1 MTDGAWVTIREALAT
16 KLNASSG
23 MATAGLRRALA
34 SVDDPLTMM
43 PEARVLQPVYT
54 FLAGTANEEHYLL
67 DIPVEIVCA
76 RPAGKRR
83 SNTIAANIARA
94 AQVESW
100 DSVKLDVAIS
110 LLEVVDCRL
119 LAANDGL
126 DVFGEEVGADGKP
139 VYDGYRLAYQVHVRE
154 SITRTA

>member
-1 MTDGAWVTIREALAT
+1 MTAGAWRTIREALAT
-16 KLNASSG
+16 KIDASSG

-34 SVDDPLTMM
+34 KVDEPLSMM
-43 PEARVLQPVYT
+43 PEARVLQPSYT
-54 FLAGTANEEHYLL
+54 FLAGTANEEQYLL
-67 DIPVEIVCA
+67 DIPVEIVCGI
-76 RPAGKRR
+76 PAGRWR
-83 SNTIAANIARA
+83 SNQEASDIARA

-119 LAANDGL
+119 LSATDGL
-126 DVFGEEVGADGKP
+126 TEYDRERTDDGRP
-139 VYDGYRLAYQVHVRE
+139 MYDGYRLLYQVQVRE

>member
-16 KLNASSG
+16 ELNSSSG

-34 SVDDPLTMM
+34 SVDEPLAMM
-43 PEARVLQPVYT
+43 PEARVLQPAFT
-54 FLAGTANEEHYLL
+54 FLSGTALAEEYLL

-83 SNTIAANIARA
+83 SNIVAANIARA
-94 AQVESW
+94 AHVESW
-100 DSVKLDVAIS
+100 TGVKLGVNIV
-110 LLEVVDCRL
+110 LLEVIDCRL
-119 LAANDGL
+119 MAASDGL
-126 DVFGEEVGADGKP
+126 DVYGEEVGADGKP